1 MKTAALV
8 MSALFVI
15 GTAGPAHAQI
25 GGMLGKAK
33 KIGDKAVDT
42 KEKFDA
48 MNITAAEERELG
60 EQVSLQLRQHFG
72 VFQDEP
78 VTKYVSLV
86 GSVLAQKSSRSNL
99 DWKFIVLDTDGVNA
113 FAAPGGFIHITR
125 GLLGLMKT
133 ESELAGVLGH
143 EITHVTAKHTV
154 RAIQKSKGI
163 SFANDEVNKGGG
175 LTKLGL
181 KKLVDATY
189 KTIFEGE
196 LSREDENEA
205 DEVGVQ
211 LANGVGYAPTG
222 MLEVLKKIDARNGGR
237 EDRNG
242 LFASHPATQ
251 DRIGKITKLIAEK
264 KLTGKA
270 TVAAR
275 YKATITFDAK
285 QASEIATN
293 VSGAAGL
300 ASGDKKR
307 NDDKKAEEPKKKGN
321 ALDSITGKKQA
332 QSGQQVASAGARGGL
347 PDRDAVGGSNWN
359 AVNVKVTA
367 AELETFKKGIVA

>member
-1 MKTAALV
+1 MKAAALIL
-8 MSALFVI
+8 SALFVI
-15 GTAGPAHAQI
+15 GTAGPAHAQL
-25 GGMLGKAK
+25 GGLGKIK
-33 KIGDKAVDT
+33 KLGDKAVDA
-42 KEKFDA
+42 KDKFDA
-48 MNITAAEERELG
+48 MNMTQAEERELG

-72 VFQDEP
+72 VHQSEA

-86 GSVLAQKSSRSNL
+86 GTALAQKSTRANL

-113 FAAPGGFIHITR
+113 YAAPGGFIHITR

-143 EITHVTAKHTV
+143 EITHVSAKHTV
-154 RAIQKSKGI
+154 RAIQKSKGFSI
-163 SFANDEVNKGGG
+163 IGDEVNKGGG
-175 LTKLGL
+175 LTKLAITKLAGL
-181 KKLVDATY
+181 AY

-196 LSREDENEA
+196 FSREDENES
-205 DEVGVQ
+205 DEVGVV
-211 LANGVGYAPTG
+211 LANGLGYAPTG

-264 KLTGKA
+264 KLTAKA

-275 YKATITFDAK
+275 YKETIPFDAK
-285 QASEIATN
+285 PASEITTN
-293 VSGAAGL
+293 VAGAAGL
-300 ASGDKKR
+300 ASGDKKKPE
-307 NDDKKAEEPKKKGN
+307 DDKKPAEPAKKGN

-347 PDRDAVGGSNWN
+347 PDRDAVGGSNPN

-367 AELETFKKGIVA
+367 AELDAFKKGIVA